1 MERMQTYPMPQSQA
15 RTAEIVRTFM
25 ARTYSWMAA
34 GLALTAGIAYLTAQ
48 NEAFAYQIM
57 QIRMPLLL
65 VQLGLVFGLSI
76 FANRLSSTVAG
87 MLFIAYAALTGLT
100 FSALLFAYS
109 PTAVISTFA
118 ITAGTFG
125 AMSVAGFVIKKDLS
139 AMGRF
144 FMFALIGLIIAMIVN
159 IFVASSALGFGI
171 SVIGVLLFAGLTAYD
186 TQMLR
191 NMALSGIEG
200 EQAERAAING
210 ALRLYLDFIN
220 MFLFILRLF
229 SGSRS

>member
-1 MERMQTYPMPQSQA
+1 MLECMQTYSMSQ
-15 RTAEIVRTFM
+15 TGTQDLVRTFM

-34 GLALTAGIAYLTAQ
+34 GLALTAGVAYLTAQ
-48 NEAFAYQIM
+48 NEAFAFQVM
-57 QIRMPLLL
+57 QWRLPLIL
-65 VQLGLVFGLSI
+65 VQLGLVFALSLL
-76 FANRLSSTVAG
+76 ANRLSSAVAG
-87 MLFIAYAALTGLT
+87 LLFIAYAALTGLT

-109 PTAVISTFA
+109 PSAVISAFA
-118 ITAGTFG
+118 TTAGTFG
-125 AMSVAGFVIKKDLS
+125 AMSVLGFVIKKDLS

-144 FMFALIGLIIAMIVN
+144 FMFALIGLIVAMIVN
-159 IFVASSALGFGI
+159 LFVASSVLTLGI

-191 NMALSGIEG
+191 NMALSGVSG
-200 EQAERAAING
+200 EMAERAAING

-229 SGSRS
+229 GGSRD